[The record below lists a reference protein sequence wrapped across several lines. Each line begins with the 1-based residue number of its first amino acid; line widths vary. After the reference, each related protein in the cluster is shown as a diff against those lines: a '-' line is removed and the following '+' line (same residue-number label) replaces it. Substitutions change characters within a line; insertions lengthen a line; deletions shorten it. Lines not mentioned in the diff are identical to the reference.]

1 MATKRLRRS
10 ALAAAGALLTVSC
23 SGSGGPDKADDPQCA
38 GPTMAEH
45 AQNQVVFD
53 ALKPTC
59 EGCHSTGS
67 RGYFVSLQAFES
79 LVVYNP
85 KEVVAGKPDESQL
98 ILLLEGK
105 GTLAY
110 KQMPISGPTFA
121 DIAAKGGS
129 SLTMLQIRDWVT
141 KLQTRAQDKLPSLD
155 ARRITR
161 IGAADVQRALYQQLG
176 LSDAD
181 FFQPASSY
189 DIPHK
194 TSQDDNNYPLT
205 SPDSLPAPYEQLP
218 VDRFASLGG
227 GSAMVQ
233 LRADST
239 ISPTFVG
246 SLTQISQRWCGKA
259 LAKSPNAA
267 LLPAGVSIAMG
278 SAEPDKVKA
287 ILRFWFLHFLS
298 VDASPAEVD
307 QVYDGVFVPLEAG
320 KDTLTGYVGACS
332 YFIRHPDW
340 IFY

>member
-1 MATKRLRRS
+1 MATKLLWQA
-10 ALAAAGALLTVSC
+10 ALAAGALLTASC
-23 SGSGGPDKADDPQCA
+23 SGGSGPEAGDPQCS

-45 AQNQVVFD
+45 ARNQAVFD
-53 ALKPTC
+53 ALKPSC
-59 EGCHSTGS
+59 EGCHATGS
-67 RGYFVSLQAFES
+67 RGYFASLQAFES

-85 KEVVAGKPDESQL
+85 KEVAPGKPDESQL
-98 ILLLEGK
+98 ILLLEGRAA
-105 GTLAY
+105 LAY
-110 KQMPISGPTFA
+110 KQMPLSGPTFA
-121 DIAAKGGS
+121 EIAAKGGS

-141 KLQTRAQDKLPSLD
+141 KLQPRAQDQLPSIE
-155 ARRITR
+155 ARRVTR
-161 IGAADVQRALYQQLG
+161 IGASDVQRALYQQLG

-181 FFQPASSY
+181 FFMPASSFS
-189 DIPHK
+189 IPHK
-194 TSQDDNNYPLT
+194 TSQDDDNYPLA
-205 SPDSLPAPYEQLP
+205 SPDSLPAPYEQLSI
-218 VDRFASLGG
+218 DRFASLGG
-227 GSAMVQ
+227 GSAMSQ

-246 SLTQISQRWCGKA
+246 SLAQVSQRWCGKA

-267 LLPAGVSIAMG
+267 LLPAGASITTG

-307 QVYDGVFVPLEAG
+307 QVYDGVFVPLETG
-320 KDTLTGYVGACS
+320 KDAKTGYVGACS

>member
-1 MATKRLRRS
+1 MR
-10 ALAAAGALLTVSC
+10 
-23 SGSGGPDKADDPQCA
+23 GPDDGRARPEP
-38 GPTMAEH
+38 GG
-45 AQNQVVFD
+45 VRR
-53 ALKPTC
+53 ALPTC

-189 DIPHK
+189 SIPHK

-233 LRADST
+233 LESRLHHLTDLRRLAHADIAAVVRQGPRQVPQRRPPPGRRFDRDGEHRAGQGQSD
-239 ISPTFVG
+239 PPLLVPAFP
-246 SLTQISQRWCGKA
+246 QRRR
-259 LAKSPNAA
+259 
-267 LLPAGVSIAMG
+267 LPRGG
-278 SAEPDKVKA
+278 RPG
-287 ILRFWFLHFLS
+287 LRRC
-298 VDASPAEVD
+298 VRPAR
-307 QVYDGVFVPLEAG
+307 GG
-320 KDTLTGYVGACS
+320 
-332 YFIRHPDW
+332 
-340 IFY
+340 

>member
-1 MATKRLRRS
+1 MATKLLWQT
-10 ALAAAGALLTVSC
+10 ALAAGALLTASC
-23 SGSGGPDKADDPQCA
+23 SGGSGSDKPGDEPCA

-45 AQNQVVFD
+45 AQNQAVFD

-67 RGYFVSLQAFES
+67 RGYFASLQAFES
-79 LVVYNP
+79 LLVYNP
-85 KEVVAGKPDESQL
+85 KEVVPGKPEESQL
-98 ILLLEGK
+98 ILLLEGQ

-121 DIAAKGGS
+121 EIAAKGGS
-129 SLTMLQIRDWVT
+129 SLTMLQIRSWVS
-141 KLQTRAQDKLPSLD
+141 KLQPRAQDQLPSIE

-176 LSDAD
+176 LSDDD
-181 FFQPASSY
+181 FFMPASNFS
-189 DIPHK
+189 IPHK
-194 TSQDDNNYPLT
+194 TSQDDNNYPLA
-205 SPDSLPAPYEQLP
+205 SPDSLPAPYEQISI
-218 VDRFASLGG
+218 DRFASLGG

-233 LRADST
+233 LKADST

-246 SLTQISQRWCGKA
+246 SLTQIAQRWCGKA
-259 LAKSPNAA
+259 LAKTPNAA
-267 LLPAGVSIAMG
+267 LLPAGASITTG
-278 SAEPDKVKA
+278 SAEPEKVKA

-320 KDTLTGYVGACS
+320 KDVRTGYVGACS

>member
-1 MATKRLRRS
+1 MATKLLWQT
-10 ALAAAGALLTVSC
+10 ALAAGALLTASC
-23 SGSGGPDKADDPQCA
+23 SGGGSDKPGDDQCA

-85 KEVVAGKPDESQL
+85 KEVSPGKPDESQL
-98 ILLLEGK
+98 ILLLEGN

-129 SLTMLQIRDWVT
+129 PMTMLQIRDWVS
-141 KLQTRAQDKLPSLD
+141 KLQARAQDKLPSIE

-161 IGAADVQRALYQQLG
+161 LGAADVQRALYQQLG
-176 LSDAD
+176 LSDDD
-181 FFQPASSY
+181 FFQPAMSY
-189 DIPHK
+189 SIPHK

-205 SPDSLPAPYEQLP
+205 SPDSIPAPYEQLP

-233 LRADST
+233 LKADAT
-239 ISPTFVG
+239 VSPTFVG

-267 LLPAGVSIAMG
+267 LLPAGASIATG

-307 QVYDGVFVPLEAG
+307 QVYEGVFVPLEAG